1 MTPNFSLH
9 HHFWGTRFTASHDWG
24 SNSILSRFSL
34 ISQSLCAWTA
44 PMAPSRDKLG
54 SWRRALPVH
63 RYTLLTVAKHQ
74 GMMTASHWQQRAPRE
89 LTSDLQHH
97 CSLKRQPYSAG
108 IPSISASAYLGWKHS
123 CRNKSRRSD
132 RRTEFLVSW
141 TWLRFAVFA
150 SHLLSGKLHLP
161 HPDKLLFQQSC
172 PRALCHQEVCEL
184 KSEREV
190 RVHQL
195 PALSTK

>member
-1 MTPNFSLH
+1 MTEAAAQIIETES
-9 HHFWGTRFTASHDWG
+9 
-24 SNSILSRFSL
+24 SILCRFSL

-44 PMAPSRDKLG
+44 PTAPSWDRLG
-54 SWRRALPVH
+54 SWRWALRAVLPAH
-63 RYTLLTVAKHQ
+63 RYTLVTVANPSSK
-74 GMMTASHWQQRAPRE
+74 GMIGQQVTDIRE
-89 LTSDLQHH
+89 PTSDLQHH
-97 CSLKRQPYSAG
+97 CSLKCQPHPAG
-108 IPSISASAYLGWKHS
+108 IASLSASAYLGWKHS

-132 RRTEFLVSW
+132 TRTEFLASW
-141 TWLRFAVFA
+141 TLQRFVVFA
-150 SHLLSGKLHLP
+150 SHLSSGKLHLP